1 MINYSLKYTISTIIW
16 QLHIILLI
24 CYSNISSNISDIKFQ
39 LQIKLIN
46 SLHNLNLST
55 FILFHL
61 ALIK

>member
-24 CYSNISSNISDIKFQ
+24 YYSNISSNISDTKFQ

-55 FILFHL
+55 FISFHF

>member
-1 MINYSLKYTISTIIW
+1 MINYSLKYTTSTIIW

-46 SLHNLNLST
+46 SLHNLNLSM
-55 FILFHL
+55 FISFHF

>member
-46 SLHNLNLST
+46 SLHNLNLSM
-55 FILFHL
+55 FISFHF

>member
-55 FILFHL
+55 FISFHF